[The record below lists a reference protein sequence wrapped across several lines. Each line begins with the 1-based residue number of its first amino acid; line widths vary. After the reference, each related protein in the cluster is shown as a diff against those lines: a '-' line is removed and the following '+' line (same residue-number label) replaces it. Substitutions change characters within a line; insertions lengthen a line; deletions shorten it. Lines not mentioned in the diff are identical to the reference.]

1 VFLFCIF
8 WKQQKLNEKVDAL
21 MNGKSLKREEEDEE
35 EKEKGVLIIFY
46 T

>member
-21 MNGKSLKREEEDEE
+21 MNGKSLKREEDEE